1 MFLGI
6 QPADIGWPS
15 GNGKEVSCSQAQ
27 LGIQQ
32 AWLLLTFFPFSVGHP
47 MSAGCTYL
55 NKVSHLVLVGHQVEA
70 ADEGE
75 FVGARPRDG
84 QPVSLAHLAV
94 VSPVA
99 F

>member
-1 MFLGI
+1 MQLVRSESPYLTSVQKVPYENSECELSIGI
-6 QPADIGWPS
+6 
-15 GNGKEVSCSQAQ
+15 
-27 LGIQQ
+27 
-32 AWLLLTFFPFSVGHP
+32 H
-47 MSAGCTYL
+47 TYL

>member
-1 MFLGI
+1 MTSV
-6 QPADIGWPS
+6 Q
-15 GNGKEVSCSQAQ
+15 K
-27 LGIQQ
+27 
-32 AWLLLTFFPFSVGHP
+32 LLNVLRH
-47 MSAGCTYL
+47 TYL